1 MAGPHSQEIC
11 FYLHSASLINKELQK
26 MWSLELDALKHRES
40 NNTLTAQ
47 HYISS
52 KQKCTDYA
60 SEICPVSSVKRKHL
74 EVNISSLEA

>member
-26 MWSLELDALKHRES
+26 MWFLALDALKHRES
-40 NNTLTAQ
+40 NNTLPAQ

-52 KQKCTDYA
+52 KQKRTDYA
-60 SEICPVSSVKRKHL
+60 SEICRVPKVSKG
-74 EVNISSLEA
+74 NI